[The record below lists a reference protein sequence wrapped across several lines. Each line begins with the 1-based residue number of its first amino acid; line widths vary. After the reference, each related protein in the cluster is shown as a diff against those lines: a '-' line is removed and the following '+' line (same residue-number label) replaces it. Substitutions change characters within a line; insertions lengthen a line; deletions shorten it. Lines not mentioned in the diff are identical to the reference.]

1 MQLGGEKMRK
11 IFITILMLTSL
22 AVAGGKVLYSVDF
35 TKQQDGDAKGWLRS
49 QGFKLLLDADKLSM
63 KFSGGKLVIQTS
75 GEYAGMFGIQL
86 PEGKYLQN
94 IGSVT
99 IEWGVDKFPA
109 GANWAGG
116 NNRLAIGALLALGTE
131 KLSSGL
137 PMGVNAAP
145 YFLGPFI
152 GQKEQPGKMYLG
164 ALYKQGG
171 RYYCVSNKN
180 GGSTVTTQFN
190 IDQKF
195 QQAFKKPTPPLTA
208 FGFQMNTKDT
218 KGGAQAFIKRIIFR
232 SK

>member
-1 MQLGGEKMRK
+1 ML
-11 IFITILMLTSL
+11 LTSL
-22 AVAGGKVLYSVDF
+22 GLAGGKVLYTFDF
-35 TKQQDGDAKGWLRS
+35 TKQKDGDAKGWLKS
-49 QGFKLLLDADKLSM
+49 KGFKLLLDADKLSM

-75 GEYAGMFGIQL
+75 GKYAGIIGMQL
-86 PEGKYLQN
+86 PKDKYLQN

-99 IEWGVDKFPA
+99 IEWGVDKFPV

-137 PMGVNAAP
+137 PLGVNAAP

-152 GQKEQPGKMYLG
+152 GEKEQVGKMYLG

-195 QQAFKKPTPPLTA
+195 QQAFNKPTPPLTA
-208 FGFQMNTKDT
+208 FAFQMNTKDT
-218 KGGAQAFIKRIIFR
+218 SGGAQAFIKRIIFR
-232 SK
+232 GK

>member
-1 MQLGGEKMRK
+1 MSK
-11 IFITILMLTSL
+11 IFIAILMLTSL

-35 TKQQDGDAKGWLRS
+35 SKQKDGDAKGWLKS
-49 QGFKLLLDADKLSM
+49 QGFKFLLDANKLSM

-75 GEYAGMFGIQL
+75 GEYAGMIGIQL

-137 PMGVNAAP
+137 PLGVNAAP

-152 GQKEQPGKMYLG
+152 GQKEQAGKMYLG

-180 GGSTVTTQFN
+180 G
-190 IDQKF
+190 
-195 QQAFKKPTPPLTA
+195 
-208 FGFQMNTKDT
+208 
-218 KGGAQAFIKRIIFR
+218 
-232 SK
+232 